1 MVKEHKVK
9 LVAILEPM
17 ISAVECS
24 KVARRLGF
32 NSFLFNRKK
41 NSELVISE
49 KWKSSQCLTVE
60 VETSGSSS
68 SLFLSIVYAK
78 CSVADRRDLW
88 QDLFYFATIVDK
100 AVAGDFNVVVDQSE
114 RIGGRNA
121 DLLAMR

>member
-1 MVKEHKVK
+1 MQWNAPKW
-9 LVAILEPM
+9 LEG
-17 ISAVECS
+17 
-24 KVARRLGF
+24 LGLIRF
-32 NSFLFNRKK
+32 VQQKK

-88 QDLFYFATIVDK
+88 QDLFIL
-100 AVAGDFNVVVDQSE
+100 Q
-114 RIGGRNA
+114 
-121 DLLAMR
+121 LLWTRRLPVILMLL